1 MPGMMPSQSGPKP
14 GLTAFV
20 PSLVG
25 LEIPQMLQLFGDPN
39 SPIPKNRVLA
49 AIVEKQKEMAAR
61 KSVQNQMAMQQNA
74 GQQPPIAQQVVAQ
87 AQQMQ
92 QVEQQAGQQSP
103 EQQIRRR
110 IETALAQGK
119 VAEASQLMDMLKQV
133 EQEQFTSGDQGY
145 AGGGAVAFED
155 GGETE
160 DLSDDPRLPL
170 SERLARA
177 QKRMSLSRQQ
187 GVGRSFAERF
197 PDPAQ
202 STTDTGDELTRMLG
216 RMPAPVPMTMRDTR
230 GATPE
235 TVAAARNLGTGQQR
249 PPAAPAAA
257 PAALMP
263 GIRSTLTPEEQRM
276 YDERKAALEGRK
288 TLPADLLAGRAG
300 LSALMQKNLAEERAE
315 AETFGKEAL
324 AARDAALARAQ
335 RDVFSD
341 PMALLGLA
349 GTIDTRKGQGMGSFA
364 RGLSGIMGQR
374 EAAAEA
380 ARKEYATAQGTMRLL
395 QSNIRRGNMLEAQRV
410 QAMNEQ
416 EYGRVNQLDDA
427 IAQNAAERAKLE
439 RDVQNKAF
447 DQALESRKAAATERQ
462 ARASEINAGKPTG
475 TVALLRELGLAPTLE
490 NVGKLVEVQQGPK
503 GEASIVKEIVA
514 KVIANPFMLSQYP
527 PEIQALVKDEIA
539 KLRGGKP
546 GATLKYNPATGQIE

>member
-1 MPGMMPSQSGPKP
+1 MPMPGMMPSQSGPKP

-74 GQQPPIAQQVVAQ
+74 GQQPPIAQQVLAQ

-92 QVEQQAGQQSP
+92 
-103 EQQIRRR
+103 
-110 IETALAQGK
+110 
-119 VAEASQLMDMLKQV
+119 AEEPVMAAHGGEMH
-133 EQEQFTSGDQGY
+133 GY
-145 AGGGAVAFED
+145 AGGGAVAFENGGDVQHFRD
-155 GGETE
+155 GSNENGI
-160 DLSDDPRLPL
+160 
-170 SERLARA
+170 
-177 QKRMSLSRQQ
+177 Q
-187 GVGRSFAERF
+187 SFMERF
-197 PDPAQ
+197 PKDSGARMLYEWIKAGRPALKKPILDALVEKEQ
-202 STTDTGDELTRMLG
+202 QVVESTTDTGDEMSRMLG
-216 RMPAPVPMTMRDTR
+216 RAPAPVPMAMRDTR

-263 GIRSTLTPEEQRM
+263 GIRSTLTPEEI
-276 YDERKAALEGRK
+276 AAFDTKQKMLEGRK

-410 QAMNEQ
+410 EAMNER

-447 DQALESRKAAATERQ
+447 DQALESRKTAATERQ
-462 ARASEINAGKPTG
+462 AQASEISAGKPTG
-475 TVALLRELGLAPTLE
+475 IEATYGLFKRDPAGFKQFLE
-490 NVGKLVEVQQGPK
+490 AQQEPK
-503 GEASIVKEIVA
+503 SEATERAAMLKAIVGEAIK
-514 KVIANPFMLSQYP
+514 NPLMLSQYP
-527 PEIQALVKDEIA
+527 PEIQTLVRNEIA
-539 KLRGGKP
+539 KLGVVGAIPRGS
-546 GATLKYNPATGQIE
+546 AVRE